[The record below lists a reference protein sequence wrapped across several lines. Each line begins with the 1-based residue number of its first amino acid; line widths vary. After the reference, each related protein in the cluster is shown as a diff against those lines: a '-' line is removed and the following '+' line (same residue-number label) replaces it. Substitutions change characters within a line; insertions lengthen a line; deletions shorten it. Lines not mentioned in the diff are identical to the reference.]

1 MHIPRKGRR
10 LTRTPYRRARGPA
23 APSPEIGLYVDE
35 AVTRAMVERVT
46 EEVRDLRE
54 RLMNF
59 LFIVLGGIVIDILT
73 RTWRR

>member
-1 MHIPRKGRR
+1 MHIPRNGRR
-10 LTRTPYRRARGPA
+10 LTRTPYRRARGPDVT
-23 APSPEIGLYVDE
+23 SPEIGLYVDE

-46 EEVRDLRE
+46 EEVRDLRD